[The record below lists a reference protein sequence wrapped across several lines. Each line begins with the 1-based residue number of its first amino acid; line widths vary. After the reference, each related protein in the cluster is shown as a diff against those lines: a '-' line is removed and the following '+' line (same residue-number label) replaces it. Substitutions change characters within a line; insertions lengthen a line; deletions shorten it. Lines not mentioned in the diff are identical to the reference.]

1 MLLAV
6 KKKHVF
12 TDHRVTSICLA
23 LHMLGDRDE
32 VVRTTARPLLCHF
45 AEIVINVPFED
56 TCHIGFN
63 SGVHGTQLE
72 CVGPIFAPLSDISL
86 VMSG

>member
-1 MLLAV
+1 
-6 KKKHVF
+6 
-12 TDHRVTSICLA
+12 
-23 LHMLGDRDE
+23 
-32 VVRTTARPLLCHF
+32 VRTTARPLLCHF